1 MSEPTPRLRFQRHHR
16 VVRKGDFQRA
26 YANGSRARG
35 EQLVVVAAPNGLE
48 HPRLGLSV
56 GKAIWKGAA
65 QRNRVR
71 RMFRE
76 AFRLEQH
83 RLPAGYDL
91 VLIPGKPQ
99 LEPEMESLRAELV
112 RLARKASER
121 QKAKV
126 ATAKDGG

>member
-1 MSEPTPRLRFQRHHR
+1 MSEPTPRLRFQRQHR
-16 VVRKGDFQRA
+16 MVRKGDFQRA

-35 EQLVVVAAPNGLE
+35 EQVVVVAAPNGLE

-91 VLIPGKPQ
+91 VLIPGKPK
-99 LEPEMESLRAELV
+99 LEPEMESLRSELV

-121 QKAKV
+121 HKVKV
-126 ATAKDGG
+126 AAPKDGG